1 MGSKLKILRPEFKL
15 ILITFSRI
23 SLIWT
28 YLVKLF
34 SICVRNSWF
43 CFRQHRLRPINSY
56 ITVSMDFLNT
66 NCFFLNLFTSSK
78 VQHSWWHSI
87 GRTGQHH
94 TRCPG
99 DGIRCRW
106 QGNGPRSRTR
116 SMMTSPANNA
126 ATSSIRKGHT
136 KQSNNIKKYCLQRIS
151 TSIKFFNDLF
161 ISFNFET
168 LSMLAIS

>member
-1 MGSKLKILRPEFKL
+1 MSSKLKILRPEFKL
-15 ILITFSRI
+15 ILITFSTM
-23 SLIWT
+23 SLILT
-28 YLVKLF
+28 YLVTLI
-34 SICVRNSWF
+34 SICVQYSYF
-43 CFRQHRLRPINSY
+43 CPRQYRSRPINSY
-56 ITVSMDFLNT
+56 FPVIMAFLNT
-66 NCFFLNLFTSSK
+66 NCSFFSFYFLFTSSQ

-126 ATSSIRKGHT
+126 ATSSIRKGQQS
-136 KQSNNIKKYCLQRIS
+136 KQSKNIKKKLS
-151 TSIKFFNDLF
+151 SKNL
-161 ISFNFET
+161 NFYP
-168 LSMLAIS
+168 IFQ

>member
-1 MGSKLKILRPEFKL
+1 M
-15 ILITFSRI
+15 
-23 SLIWT
+23 
-28 YLVKLF
+28 
-34 SICVRNSWF
+34 
-43 CFRQHRLRPINSY
+43 CFRYSSFCLRQRYGSRPINSY
-56 ITVSMDFLNT
+56 FPVIMSFWIPNVS
-66 NCFFLNLFTSSK
+66 FFSFYFLFTSSQ

-136 KQSNNIKKYCLQRIS
+136 KQLRNIKKKLSPKNLNFYP
-151 TSIKFFNDLF
+151 FFRKTF
-161 ISFNFET
+161 YFVQF
-168 LSMLAIS
+168 